1 MEPDFVRLREIKPAL
16 SGYLREA
23 QFLMKQSEVPGE
35 KVVHDLRVLMKKSRA
50 LLKLVSPQ
58 LENAFDD
65 RDMAALKEV
74 GQLTRKWRETSV
86 LRKLL
91 KELKKENQ
99 EIFERLKD
107 NNNLNKLLEKNE
119 INAETSKYLTDT
131 ITQINSLLSK
141 TSYRIRFQ
149 TMNAINPQVLLRE
162 LDITY
167 KKVAVLYVSCRN
179 KPKSSSLHKLR
190 KCAKDFLFQLYIF
203 KPLNPSK
210 IKSLEKQLEDMTQ
223 NLGKYNDLSQ
233 IIEILEYNCKAS
245 QPAMDELVLKIR
257 DAQDKYLSKV
267 WPEAHQIFCPGK
279 NLVNVLGFKLL
290 VI

>member
-23 QFLMKQSEVPGE
+23 QFLMKQSEAPGE

-58 LENAFDD
+58 LENAYDD

-99 EIFERLKD
+99 DIFERLKD
-107 NNNLNKLLEKNE
+107 NVNLNKLLEKNE
-119 INAETSKYLTDT
+119 IDAESLKYLTDS

-149 TMNAINPQVLLRE
+149 AMNAINPQILLRE

-179 KPKSSSLHKLR
+179 RPKSSSLHKLR

-233 IIEILEYNCKAS
+233 IIEILEYDSKAS

-267 WPEAHQIFCPGK
+267 WPKAYQIFCPGK